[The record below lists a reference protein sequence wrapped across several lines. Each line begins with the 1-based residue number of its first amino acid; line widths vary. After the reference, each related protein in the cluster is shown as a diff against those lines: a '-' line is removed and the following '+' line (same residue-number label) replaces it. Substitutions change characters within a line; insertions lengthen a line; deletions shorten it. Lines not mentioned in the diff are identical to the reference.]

1 MWRGGKPQ
9 GAHTM
14 KTLTVVTNVLTA
26 AMVVAFVLQF
36 SAI

>member
-1 MWRGGKPQ
+1 
-9 GAHTM
+9 M

>member
-1 MWRGGKPQ
+1 
-9 GAHTM
+9 M

-26 AMVVAFVLQF
+26 AMVVALVLQF